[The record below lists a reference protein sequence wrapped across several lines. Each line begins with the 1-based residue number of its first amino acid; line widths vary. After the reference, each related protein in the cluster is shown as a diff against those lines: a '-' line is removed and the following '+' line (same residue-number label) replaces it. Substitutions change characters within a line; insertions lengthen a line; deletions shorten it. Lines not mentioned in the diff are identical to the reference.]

1 MGTVTRMMAHI
12 ISDTMIVTP
21 MKSSVSF
28 GLMENAII
36 SAPITMN
43 GERSSR
49 RSVRLTP
56 FCTWLMSLVM
66 RVTSVGV
73 PMPSS
78 SL

>member
-12 ISDTMIVTP
+12 ISDTIIVTP

-56 FCTWLMSLVM
+56 FCT
-66 RVTSVGV
+66 
-73 PMPSS
+73 
-78 SL
+78 

>member
-21 MKSSVSF
+21 MKSIVSF

-56 FCTWLMSLVM
+56 FCT
-66 RVTSVGV
+66 
-73 PMPSS
+73 
-78 SL
+78 

>member
-56 FCTWLMSLVM
+56 FCT
-66 RVTSVGV
+66 
-73 PMPSS
+73 
-78 SL
+78 

>member
-1 MGTVTRMMAHI
+1 MQSSSMPNTTTERAGMTTTKVSADFASTV
-12 ISDTMIVTP
+12 
-21 MKSSVSF
+21 K
-28 GLMENAII
+28 AII
-36 SAPITMN
+36 IAPITTK

-49 RSVRLTP
+49 RSVRFTP

-66 RVTSVGV
+66 RVTNVGV

>member
-12 ISDTMIVTP
+12 ISDTIIVTP

-28 GLMENAII
+28 RLMENAII

-56 FCTWLMSLVM
+56 FCT
-66 RVTSVGV
+66 
-73 PMPSS
+73 
-78 SL
+78 

>member
-1 MGTVTRMMAHI
+1 MGTVARMMSQM
-12 ISDTMIVTP
+12 ISEMTAVAATN
-21 MKSSVSF
+21 SSVSF
-28 GLMENAII
+28 GLMENAMI
-36 SAPITMN
+36 SAPMTMN
-43 GERSSR
+43 GERSSS

>member
-1 MGTVTRMMAHI
+1 MMAHMM
-12 ISDTMIVTP
+12 SDTIIVTP
-21 MKSSVSF
+21 INSSVSF

-56 FCTWLMSLVM
+56 FCT
-66 RVTSVGV
+66 
-73 PMPSS
+73 
-78 SL
+78 